1 MDYVSL
7 IAFLVMQYLR
17 PQEWSS
23 FFNALRPVQ
32 VLAAISLL
40 AIIQR
45 RQPVRKK
52 DLWSTPHD
60 YVITAYFAWTVFAS
74 PTRWDTFKAIYPLI
88 FFYFL
93 GVLVLNTIPR
103 LKMLLAW
110 WAGAIIAIS
119 ALAIMGSYGFDPFD
133 SYALTSGPMKGRLVL
148 NLSIYNNPNAL
159 AHAIVPVIPMLYYL
173 LFWKRIFAKPLLGI
187 IIVPA
192 TAVMMTESKGAFLSA
207 AVTIFATLTFGRPKT
222 VQITMAVLAAMFGGT
237 MMYALPRMNEL
248 KETKTDDA
256 IQGRVAA
263 YEFGLKQMDTLPRG
277 HGLGNFT
284 PMFLKYGPLREERR
298 TRMGRVNNRATL
310 LVRYEM
316 VHYAK
321 APHSAYV
328 QNGADLGYTGFFL
341 FIGILYLC
349 GRTLITAKTAND
361 DEELIRRTLFAMLL
375 WYTVSSWMVDFCY
388 RATFFFLVAATSAF
402 HRHMRGQFVEAPTPT
417 EAEEERDPLPPPW
430 QLERVPPEETVAAT
444 TAKGPVTIDVAP
456 VSVET
461 VESAPVA
468 TVAAVQTV
476 PRPPIISAPVE
487 DEEPA
492 PASQGFIKWNRLG
505 LFDLAM
511 TYALTSLAVRF
522 WRYVIHN
529 F

>member
-7 IAFLVMQYLR
+7 IIFLVMQYLR

-32 VLAAISLL
+32 VLAAIALL
-40 AIIQR
+40 AIIHR
-45 RQPVRKK
+45 RKPVRKQ
-52 DLWSTPHD
+52 DLWSTPID
-60 YVITAYFAWTVFAS
+60 YIITAYFVWTVFAS

-93 GVLVLNTIPR
+93 AVMVLNTLPR

-110 WAGAIIAIS
+110 WAGSIVAIS
-119 ALAIMGSYGFDPFD
+119 ALAIMGNYGFDPFD
-133 SYALTSGPMKGRLVL
+133 SYALTNGPMKGRLVL

-173 LFWKRIFAKPLLGI
+173 LFWKRLFAKPLLAV
-187 IIVPA
+187 IVIPA
-192 TAVMMTESKGAFLSA
+192 TAIWMTQSKGAFLSA

-237 MMYALPRMNEL
+237 LLYALPRMNEL

-263 YEFGLKQMDTLPRG
+263 YQFGMKQMDNLWRG

-284 PMFLKYGPLREERR
+284 PMFWKYGPLRKERR
-298 TRMGRVNNRATL
+298 TQMGRVNNQATL
-310 LVRYEM
+310 IVRYHW
-316 VHYAK
+316 VHYGK

-328 QNGADLGYTGFFL
+328 QNGADLGYTGFFI
-341 FIGILYLC
+341 FIGILYVC
-349 GRTLITAKTAND
+349 GRTLVAAKTVND
-361 DEELIRRTLFAMLL
+361 DEELVRRTLFAVLL
-375 WYTVSSWMVDFCY
+375 WYAVSSWMVDFCY
-388 RATFFFLVAATSAF
+388 RATFFFLAAATSAF
-402 HRHMRGQFVEAPTPT
+402 YRHLRGEFVEKPKSA
-417 EAEEERDPLPPPW
+417 EEEEEERDPLPPPW
-430 QLERVPPEETVAAT
+430 QLERVPPEEIIAGAN
-444 TAKGPVTIDVAP
+444 AKGPVTIDVAP

-461 VESAPVA
+461 VAASTSV
-468 TVAAVQTV
+468 AVQT
-476 PRPPIISAPVE
+476 APEPSPVSTAIVE
-487 DEEPA
+487 PEPVPA
-492 PASQGFIKWNRLG
+492 PHGTLTWKRFSFL
-505 LFDLAM
+505 DLVLI
-511 TYALTSLAVRF
+511 YVLTSIAVRF
-522 WRYVIHN
+522 WRYIIQN